1 MLLTENEL
9 RDYIKILVESNE
21 TGIHKAISDE
31 ELKRFKPI
39 GKFTK
44 LLKKLGMASSA
55 LIITTNMLSSAI
67 NLDKN
72 PGKINPQEIVA
83 LTPLVKPANKILNM
97 PEFENEI
104 NNLVIKDQK
113 IDIENIKTEIKK
125 EENAPLYQYEISG
138 KKKQGVDYNLNPYKD
153 GNGYSIGYGTKF
165 LDNVNSIPKN
175 WKQILSD
182 RYGLNLENDNEDITL
197 DDAKELVD
205 IDLAD
210 RIESLNGE
218 SDGYLEFKSLNSNL
232 QTVLIDMTYNLG
244 KYFLRKGKDPY
255 KDFDKHIKN
264 YINSKKNNNIEEMK
278 KHADLI
284 VIELEQESPKYKSQ
298 NPKRHGKNVSRLYQF
313 KKEIKNLNEA
323 KNLKSVYNH
332 LFS

>member
-21 TGIHKAISDE
+21 AGIHKAISDE

-72 PGKINPQEIVA
+72 PGKIDPQEIVA
-83 LTPLVKPANKILNM
+83 LTPLVEPANKILNM
-97 PEFENEI
+97 PEFKDEI

-197 DDAKELVD
+197 DTAKELVN
-205 IDLAD
+205 IDVAD

-218 SDGYLEFKSLNSNL
+218 SDGYLEFKSLNKNL

-278 KHADLI
+278 KHAELI

-298 NPKRHGKNVSRLYQF
+298 NPKRHRKNVSRLEQF
-313 KKEIKNLNEA
+313 NKEIQNLNEA
-323 KNLKSVYNH
+323 KNLKSFYNH